1 MLFISGVE
9 RFQKTC
15 KTHSDAAHACS
26 THWVSC
32 DNGPSMAVCIGYCVP
47 VTKAVV
53 ISTQQL
59 TPRHWAS
66 CFSRMLWYT
75 DVIQRL
81 ISWINEKC
89 LWFTTFKMCVVGGG
103 DSNASCGWPGTW
115 RGWEKVRRQTTMI
128 NYVFG
133 NHSWMS
139 REHLREKAL
148 YMYRRPLFH
157 GPQRLI
163 SVRTYWYHCHTSLL
177 SCCRVTYVFG
187 VTHKCM
193 YVVTK

>member
-1 MLFISGVE
+1 MSCSVPAKAQLIVPIIRVMYSTMHCLNFMVPLPGKCPAQITLVITQHMTMLFISGVE

-75 DVIQRL
+75 DIQRYIDIYHSATYFL
-81 ISWINEKC
+81 NKW
-89 LWFTTFKMCVVGGG
+89 KM
-103 DSNASCGWPGTW
+103 
-115 RGWEKVRRQTTMI
+115 
-128 NYVFG
+128 
-133 NHSWMS
+133 
-139 REHLREKAL
+139 
-148 YMYRRPLFH
+148 
-157 GPQRLI
+157 
-163 SVRTYWYHCHTSLL
+163 SVIHNI
-177 SCCRVTYVFG
+177 
-187 VTHKCM
+187 
-193 YVVTK
+193 